1 MLTKQNDQLRRNLNE
16 VEAEMIELQNALKLK
31 DNTIHKKDR
40 EIEEVQRE
48 CAQLIGEMQKAE
60 GRENAM
66 NLASKQNTHLLRL
79 LEQEEAKRETL
90 TDDRDSLGMQLGVV
104 RKAHEN
110 LTKEVGF
117 CICVVAL
124 LCFAFFVGGASAA
137 IAKRRKFHCC
147 SFACLATKTTNTY
160 KERKKK
166 LDYKIL
172 RVFRP
177 PRLRPSSKRR

>member
-1 MLTKQNDQLRRNLNE
+1 
-16 VEAEMIELQNALKLK
+16 MIELQNALKLK

-124 LCFAFFVGGASAA
+124 LCFLCGWRECGD
-137 IAKRRKFHCC
+137 C
-147 SFACLATKTTNTY
+147 KTTQISLLLFCLPCY
-160 KERKKK
+160 KNYKHLQRKKK
-166 LDYKIL
+166 KNLITKSCAYL
-172 RVFRP
+172 G
-177 PRLRPSSKRR
+177 RRD